1 MDDNKNINNQ
11 SNLSEASKQVN
22 RIMYMIV
29 LPEESNAI
37 LEKEKFIKDTVITKD
52 YSNILEAF
60 VLNKN
65 NTETIIIRPLDDPLH
80 STSLF
85 GTEIAFF
92 VTYMGIK
99 LFQPDVVISMGYA
112 GEVTLNEGDSLG
124 LGAVVIAKEKTIYH
138 RRQMIV
144 KYYEKTSEG
153 HYPVLS
159 CDKLVSEL
167 NFKSC
172 LVGTSNSF
180 VRHDDVAITKKVQ
193 VVEMELCSVA
203 RACHYFNIPCIGVK
217 IISDGGATDIS
228 EEERVKQFLDS
239 LPFLRQT
246 FFETYEKVNN
256 YLFNKHLSEF

>member
-1 MDDNKNINNQ
+1 MEDNKNINTQ
-11 SNLSEASKQVN
+11 FKPVSK
-22 RIMYMIV
+22 IMYMIV

-37 LEKEKFIKDTVITKD
+37 LEKENFIKDTVITKD

-60 VLNKN
+60 ILNKN
-65 NTETIIIRPLDDPLH
+65 NAETIIIRPLDDPLH

-112 GEVTLNEGDSLG
+112 GEVTLVEGEQPLG
-124 LGAVVIAKEKTIYH
+124 LGAVVIAKEKSIYH

-159 CDKLVSEL
+159 CDRLVNEL
-167 NFKSC
+167 KFNSC

-180 VRHDDVAITKKVQ
+180 VRHDDVAITKQVK

-203 RACHYFNIPCIGVK
+203 RACHYFSIPCIGVK
-217 IISDGGATDIS
+217 IISDGGAKDIS

-246 FFETYEKVNN
+246 FYETYEKVNSH
-256 YLFNKHLSEF
+256 LFNKHVNEL